1 MRMTMKKIIW
11 MQAVLL
17 TGLAA
22 MWGCG
27 GDDTTDEQPAVMPQ
41 VTFPVTESAVS
52 AYVDDAVRFEAVI
65 ESPGPLSCGWFVDG
79 KLAASTASMTYVF
92 KAKGTYD
99 VRFEASNT
107 AGKVGKDY
115 SVTVEGSPLKV
126 EFSNEAETVSCL
138 PGEEV
143 LITATV
149 VAGDKEVVHE
159 WKVGDE
165 VVSTTAEFKHTFDE
179 MGSYTVTY
187 RGVNADEVS
196 VNRTWTVTVDELPLE
211 IEFSV
216 TDATISCV
224 QGNEVAITATV
235 KNGGTGLVHAW
246 KVGDEVVS
254 TTAEFKRTF
263 DEAGTFTVS
272 YRGVN
277 GKGEEKTSSWTVG
290 VEEKPLEIEFSKADG
305 STLRSAA
312 GDEVVITATVKG
324 GATGLVHAWKVR
336 GDAVSAAA
344 EFRHTF
350 DAAGTYAVTYEGVN
364 AKGEKKNAS
373 WTVEVSE
380 DAVGYMFEN
389 FETLSSLASDYIKEA
404 NKGSLSIVNNPYPTT
419 ANPSSKVLKVDMSAT
434 TTGTSAFFDVYL
446 DKKLS
451 GAERVKY
458 KAIRIRIYL
467 GKNEYYPRMLIPKTP
482 EGGSGQPNKMPC
494 KINGQAFANN
504 NASAAEWKK
513 LVKTDDWNEFVY
525 DLEGCGY
532 GFSNCSEFNQVQ
544 FRPLVNMSAGGSS
557 GFDAETNTRPV
568 YYDDFEFL
576 E

>member
-17 TGLAA
+17 TGLDA

-52 AYVDDAVRFEAVI
+52 AYVDDAVRVEAVI

-126 EFSNEAETVSCL
+126 EFSTEEETVSCL

-211 IEFSV
+211 I
-216 TDATISCV
+216 
-224 QGNEVAITATV
+224 
-235 KNGGTGLVHAW
+235 
-246 KVGDEVVS
+246 
-254 TTAEFKRTF
+254 
-263 DEAGTFTVS
+263 
-272 YRGVN
+272 
-277 GKGEEKTSSWTVG
+277 
-290 VEEKPLEIEFSKADG
+290 
-305 STLRSAA
+305 
-312 GDEVVITATVKG
+312 
-324 GATGLVHAWKVR
+324 
-336 GDAVSAAA
+336 
-344 EFRHTF
+344 
-350 DAAGTYAVTYEGVN
+350 
-364 AKGEKKNAS
+364 
-373 WTVEVSE
+373 
-380 DAVGYMFEN
+380 
-389 FETLSSLASDYIKEA
+389 
-404 NKGSLSIVNNPYPTT
+404 
-419 ANPSSKVLKVDMSAT
+419 
-434 TTGTSAFFDVYL
+434 
-446 DKKLS
+446 
-451 GAERVKY
+451 
-458 KAIRIRIYL
+458 
-467 GKNEYYPRMLIPKTP
+467 
-482 EGGSGQPNKMPC
+482 
-494 KINGQAFANN
+494 
-504 NASAAEWKK
+504 
-513 LVKTDDWNEFVY
+513 
-525 DLEGCGY
+525 
-532 GFSNCSEFNQVQ
+532 
-544 FRPLVNMSAGGSS
+544 
-557 GFDAETNTRPV
+557 
-568 YYDDFEFL
+568 
-576 E
+576 

>member
-126 EFSNEAETVSCL
+126 EFSTEEETVSCL

-324 GATGLVHAWKVR
+324 GATGLVHAWKVG

-389 FETLSSLASDYIKEA
+389 FETLSSLASDYIKEG

-419 ANPSSKVLKVDMSAT
+419 ANPSGKVLKVDMSAT
-434 TTGTSAFFDVYL
+434 TMGTSAFFDVYL

-458 KAIRIRIYL
+458 KAIRIQIYL

-544 FRPLVNMSAGGSS
+544 FRPLLNMIAGGMS
-557 GFDAETNTRPV
+557 GFDAETNNRTV
-568 YYDDFEFL
+568 YYDDIEFL

>member
-1 MRMTMKKIIW
+1 MKKIIW

-115 SVTVEGSPLKV
+115 SVTVEGSPLRV
-126 EFSNEAETVSCL
+126 EFSNEEETVSCL

-324 GATGLVHAWKVR
+324 GATGLVHAWKVG
-336 GDAVSAAA
+336 GDAVSATA

-389 FETLSSLASDYIKEA
+389 FEARTSVPGHF
-404 NKGSLSIVNNPYPTT
+404 KGNDNALSIIENPYVT
-419 ANPSSKVLKVDMSAT
+419 AVNPGTKVLKNDLSASSHPTSGYIDMGFAHLT
-434 TTGTSAFFDVYL
+434 N
-446 DKKLS
+446 
-451 GAERVKY
+451 RVKY
-458 KAIRIRIYL
+458 RAIRVKVYL
-467 GKNEYYPRMLIPKTP
+467 GKNLYYPRMQINVLPDGKK
-482 EGGSGQPNKMPC
+482 NKLPS
-494 KINGQAFANN
+494 KINGQPFTSSMKEAD
-504 NASAAEWKK
+504 WKA
-513 LVKTDDWNEFVY
+513 LIKTDDWNVFVY
-525 DLEGCGY
+525 DLIDCGY
-532 GFSNCSEFNQVQ
+532 QNADGSAVTNFGDITAVQ
-544 FRPLVNMSAGGSS
+544 FRPLSKFNGNNIDAGAAS
-557 GFDAETNTRPV
+557 ETNTRIV
-568 YYDDFEFL
+568 YYDDIEFL

>member
-1 MRMTMKKIIW
+1 MKKIIW

-126 EFSNEAETVSCL
+126 EFSNEEETVSCL

-277 GKGEEKTSSWTVG
+277 GKGEEKTSSWTV
-290 VEEKPLEIEFSKADG
+290 
-305 STLRSAA
+305 
-312 GDEVVITATVKG
+312 
-324 GATGLVHAWKVR
+324 
-336 GDAVSAAA
+336 
-344 EFRHTF
+344 
-350 DAAGTYAVTYEGVN
+350 
-364 AKGEKKNAS
+364 
-373 WTVEVSE
+373 EVSE

-389 FETLSSLASDYIKEA
+389 FETLSSLSADYIKEA
-404 NKGSLSIVNNPYPTT
+404 NAGSLSLVNNPYPT
-419 ANPSSKVLKVDMSAT
+419 ASNSSGKVLKVDMSKT
-434 TTGTSAFFDVYL
+434 TTPTSAFFDVYL
-446 DKKLS
+446 EPKFP

-458 KAIRIRIYL
+458 KAIQVKVYL
-467 GKNEYYPRMLIPKTP
+467 GKNEYYPRMLIPK
-482 EGGSGQPNKMPC
+482 SGNPNKMPC

-504 NASAAEWKK
+504 NASASEWKR
-513 LVKTDDWNEFVY
+513 LIKTDDWNVFVY

-532 GFSNCSEFNQVQ
+532 GFADCSEFNQIQ
-544 FRPLVNMSAGGSS
+544 FRPLVNMTAGGMS
-557 GFDAETNTRPV
+557 GFDAETNNRTV
-568 YYDDFEFL
+568 YYDDIEFL

>member
-1 MRMTMKKIIW
+1 MKKIIW
-11 MQAVLL
+11 MQAALL

-126 EFSNEAETVSCL
+126 EFSNEEETVSCL
-138 PGEEV
+138 PDEEV

-159 WKVGDE
+159 WTVGDK

-224 QGNEVAITATV
+224 QGSEVAITATV

-263 DEAGTFTVS
+263 GEAGTFTVS

-312 GDEVVITATVKG
+312 GDEVVITVTVKG
-324 GATGLVHAWKVR
+324 GATGLVHAWKVG
-336 GDAVSAAA
+336 GDAVSATA

-389 FETLSSLASDYIKEA
+389 FETLSSLASDYIKEG

-419 ANPSSKVLKVDMSAT
+419 ANPSGKVLKVDMSAT
-434 TTGTSAFFDVYL
+434 TMGTSAFFDVYL

-458 KAIRIRIYL
+458 KAIRIQIYL

-544 FRPLVNMSAGGSS
+544 FRPLLNMIAGGMS
-557 GFDAETNTRPV
+557 GFDAETNNRTG
-568 YYDDFEFL
+568 YYDDIEFL

>member
-126 EFSNEAETVSCL
+126 EFSNEEETVSCL

-159 WKVGDE
+159 
-165 VVSTTAEFKHTFDE
+165 
-179 MGSYTVTY
+179 
-187 RGVNADEVS
+187 
-196 VNRTWTVTVDELPLE
+196 
-211 IEFSV
+211 
-216 TDATISCV
+216 
-224 QGNEVAITATV
+224 
-235 KNGGTGLVHAW
+235 W

-324 GATGLVHAWKVR
+324 GATGLVHAWKVG
-336 GDAVSAAA
+336 GDAVSATA

-389 FETLSSLASDYIKEA
+389 FETLSSLASDYIKEG

-419 ANPSSKVLKVDMSAT
+419 ANPSGKVLKVDMSAT

-557 GFDAETNTRPV
+557 GFDAETNNRTV

>member
-1 MRMTMKKIIW
+1 MKKIIW

-17 TGLAA
+17 MGLTAL
-22 MWGCG
+22 WGCG
-27 GDDTTDEQPAVMPQ
+27 DDDTTGEQPAVMPQ

-65 ESPGPLSCGWFVDG
+65 ESPGPLSCNWFVDG
-79 KLAASTASMTYVF
+79 KLMASTASMTYVF
-92 KAKGTYD
+92 RAKGTYD
-99 VRFEASNT
+99 VHFEASNT
-107 AGKVGKDY
+107 VGKVEKDY
-115 SVTVEGSPLKV
+115 SVTVEGSPLGI
-126 EFSNEAETVSCL
+126 EFSNEEETISCL

-149 VAGDKEVVHE
+149 VAGDKDVVHE
-159 WKVGDE
+159 WKVGGD
-165 VVSTTAEFKHTFDE
+165 VVSSTAEFKHTFDR

-196 VNRTWTVTVDELPLE
+196 VNREWTVTVDELPLE

-216 TDATISCV
+216 TDATIPCV
-224 QGNEVAITATV
+224 QGSEVAITATV
-235 KNGGTGLVHAW
+235 KNGGTGIVHEW
-246 KVGDEVVS
+246 KVGDDVASE
-254 TTAEFKRTF
+254 TAEFKRKF
-263 DEAGTFTVS
+263 DEVGTFTVT
-272 YRGVN
+272 YKGKN
-277 GKGEEKTSSWTVG
+277 GKGEEKSSSWTVQ
-290 VEEKPLEIEFSKADG
+290 VEEKPLEIEFSKAEG
-305 STLRSAA
+305 TLKNVMGEELA
-312 GDEVVITATVKG
+312 ITATVKG
-324 GATGLVHAWKVR
+324 GATGLVHEWKV
-336 GDAVSAAA
+336 GSDVVSATA
-344 EFRHTF
+344 EFSHTF
-350 DAAGTYAVTYEGVN
+350 DATGTFTVTYKGKN
-364 AKGEKKNAS
+364 AKGEEKTAS
-373 WTVEVSE
+373 WTFEVGE
-380 DAVGYMFEN
+380 AGAGYMFEN
-389 FETLSSLASDYIKEA
+389 FETLSSLASDYIKEG
-404 NKGSLSIVNNPYPTT
+404 NKGSLSIVSNPYPTT
-419 ANPSSKVLKVDMSAT
+419 ANPSGKVLKVDMSAT

-544 FRPLVNMSAGGSS
+544 FRPLVNMSAGGMS
-557 GFDAETNTRPV
+557 GFDAETNNRTV
-568 YYDDFEFL
+568 YYDDIEFL

>member
-1 MRMTMKKIIW
+1 M
-11 MQAVLL
+11 
-17 TGLAA
+17 
-22 MWGCG
+22 
-27 GDDTTDEQPAVMPQ
+27 
-41 VTFPVTESAVS
+41 S

-126 EFSNEAETVSCL
+126 EFSNEEETVSCL

-159 WKVGDE
+159 
-165 VVSTTAEFKHTFDE
+165 
-179 MGSYTVTY
+179 
-187 RGVNADEVS
+187 
-196 VNRTWTVTVDELPLE
+196 
-211 IEFSV
+211 
-216 TDATISCV
+216 
-224 QGNEVAITATV
+224 
-235 KNGGTGLVHAW
+235 W

-324 GATGLVHAWKVR
+324 GATGLVHAWKVG

-389 FETLSSLASDYIKEA
+389 FETLSSLSADYIKEA
-404 NKGSLSIVNNPYPTT
+404 NAGSLSLVNNPYPT
-419 ANPSSKVLKVDMSAT
+419 ASNSSGKVLKVDMSKT
-434 TTGTSAFFDVYL
+434 TTPTSAFFDVYL
-446 DKKLS
+446 EPKFP

-458 KAIRIRIYL
+458 KAIQVKVYL
-467 GKNEYYPRMLIPKTP
+467 GKNEYYPRMLIPK
-482 EGGSGQPNKMPC
+482 SGNPNKMPC

-504 NASAAEWKK
+504 NASASEWKR
-513 LVKTDDWNEFVY
+513 LIKTDDWNVFVY

-532 GFSNCSEFNQVQ
+532 GFADCSEFNQIQ
-544 FRPLVNMSAGGSS
+544 FRPLVNMTAGGMS
-557 GFDAETNTRPV
+557 GFDAETNNRTV
-568 YYDDFEFL
+568 YYDDIEFL

>member
-92 KAKGTYD
+92 KTKGTYD

-389 FETLSSLASDYIKEA
+389 FESRDALPGHFINGNAAIEGTTLQE
-404 NKGSLSIVNNPYPTT
+404 NPYKT
-419 ANPSSKVLKVDMSAT
+419 AVNPSNKVLRDLLLKES
-434 TTGTSAFFDVYL
+434 GTSGYFDMGFSHLTDRSKYR
-446 DKKLS
+446 
-451 GAERVKY
+451 AIRVKV
-458 KAIRIRIYL
+458 YL
-467 GKNEYYPRMLIPKTP
+467 GKNLYYPRMQINVLPDGKK
-482 EGGSGQPNKMPC
+482 NKLPS
-494 KINGQAFANN
+494 KINGQPFTSSMKEAD
-504 NASAAEWKK
+504 WKA
-513 LVKTDDWNEFVY
+513 LIKTDDWNVFVY
-525 DLEGCGY
+525 DLIDCGY
-532 GFSNCSEFNQVQ
+532 QNADGSTVTNFGDITAVQ
-544 FRPLVNMSAGGSS
+544 FRPLSNFTGGSMS
-557 GFDAETNTRPV
+557 GRDEETNNRTV

>member
-126 EFSNEAETVSCL
+126 EFSNEEETVSCL

-159 WKVGDE
+159 
-165 VVSTTAEFKHTFDE
+165 
-179 MGSYTVTY
+179 
-187 RGVNADEVS
+187 
-196 VNRTWTVTVDELPLE
+196 
-211 IEFSV
+211 
-216 TDATISCV
+216 
-224 QGNEVAITATV
+224 
-235 KNGGTGLVHAW
+235 W

-324 GATGLVHAWKVR
+324 GATGLVHAWKVG

-389 FETLSSLASDYIKEA
+389 FETLSSLSADYIKEA
-404 NKGSLSIVNNPYPTT
+404 NAGSLSLVNNPYPT
-419 ANPSSKVLKVDMSAT
+419 ASNSSGKVLKVDMSKT
-434 TTGTSAFFDVYL
+434 TTPTSAFFDVYL
-446 DKKLS
+446 EPKFP
-451 GAERVKY
+451 GAERVKS
-458 KAIRIRIYL
+458 KAIQLKVYL
-467 GKNEYYPRMLIPKTP
+467 GKNEYYPRMLIPK
-482 EGGSGQPNKMPC
+482 SGNPNKMPC

-504 NASAAEWKK
+504 NASASEWKR
-513 LVKTDDWNEFVY
+513 LIKTDDWNVFVY

-532 GFSNCSEFNQVQ
+532 GFADCSEFNQIQ
-544 FRPLVNMSAGGSS
+544 FRPLVNMTAGGMS
-557 GFDAETNTRPV
+557 GFDAETNNRTV
-568 YYDDFEFL
+568 YYDDIEFL

>member
-1 MRMTMKKIIW
+1 MKKIIW
-11 MQAVLL
+11 MQAALL

-126 EFSNEAETVSCL
+126 EFSNEEETVSCL
-138 PGEEV
+138 PDEEV

-159 WKVGDE
+159 WTVGDK

-224 QGNEVAITATV
+224 QGSEVAITATV

-263 DEAGTFTVS
+263 GEAGTFTVS

-312 GDEVVITATVKG
+312 GDEVVITVTVKG
-324 GATGLVHAWKVR
+324 GATGLVHA
-336 GDAVSAAA
+336 
-344 EFRHTF
+344 
-350 DAAGTYAVTYEGVN
+350 
-364 AKGEKKNAS
+364 
-373 WTVEVSE
+373 
-380 DAVGYMFEN
+380 
-389 FETLSSLASDYIKEA
+389 
-404 NKGSLSIVNNPYPTT
+404 
-419 ANPSSKVLKVDMSAT
+419 
-434 TTGTSAFFDVYL
+434 
-446 DKKLS
+446 
-451 GAERVKY
+451 
-458 KAIRIRIYL
+458 
-467 GKNEYYPRMLIPKTP
+467 
-482 EGGSGQPNKMPC
+482 
-494 KINGQAFANN
+494 
-504 NASAAEWKK
+504 
-513 LVKTDDWNEFVY
+513 
-525 DLEGCGY
+525 
-532 GFSNCSEFNQVQ
+532 
-544 FRPLVNMSAGGSS
+544 
-557 GFDAETNTRPV
+557 
-568 YYDDFEFL
+568 
-576 E
+576 

>member
-126 EFSNEAETVSCL
+126 EFSNEEETVSCL

-149 VAGDKEVVHE
+149 VAGDKAVVHE
-159 WKVGDE
+159 WKVG
-165 VVSTTAEFKHTFDE
+165 
-179 MGSYTVTY
+179 
-187 RGVNADEVS
+187 
-196 VNRTWTVTVDELPLE
+196 
-211 IEFSV
+211 
-216 TDATISCV
+216 
-224 QGNEVAITATV
+224 
-235 KNGGTGLVHAW
+235 
-246 KVGDEVVS
+246 
-254 TTAEFKRTF
+254 
-263 DEAGTFTVS
+263 
-272 YRGVN
+272 
-277 GKGEEKTSSWTVG
+277 
-290 VEEKPLEIEFSKADG
+290 
-305 STLRSAA
+305 
-312 GDEVVITATVKG
+312 
-324 GATGLVHAWKVR
+324 
-336 GDAVSAAA
+336 GDAVSATA

-389 FETLSSLASDYIKEA
+389 FESRDALPGHFINGNAAIEGTTLQE
-404 NKGSLSIVNNPYPTT
+404 NPYKT
-419 ANPSSKVLKVDMSAT
+419 AVNPSNKVLRDLLLKES
-434 TTGTSAFFDVYL
+434 GTSGYFDMGFSHLTDRSKYR
-446 DKKLS
+446 
-451 GAERVKY
+451 AIRVKV
-458 KAIRIRIYL
+458 YL
-467 GKNEYYPRMLIPKTP
+467 GKNLYYPRMQINVLPDGKK
-482 EGGSGQPNKMPC
+482 NKLPS
-494 KINGQAFANN
+494 KINGQPFTSSMKEAD
-504 NASAAEWKK
+504 WKA
-513 LVKTDDWNEFVY
+513 LIKTDDWNVFVY
-525 DLEGCGY
+525 DLIDCGY
-532 GFSNCSEFNQVQ
+532 QNADGSAVTNFGDITAVQ
-544 FRPLVNMSAGGSS
+544 FRPLSNFTGGSMS
-557 GFDAETNTRPV
+557 GRDEETNNRTV

>member
-1 MRMTMKKIIW
+1 MKKIIW

-27 GDDTTDEQPAVMPQ
+27 DDDTTDEQPAVMPQ
-41 VTFPVTESAVS
+41 VTFPVTESSVS

-126 EFSNEAETVSCL
+126 EFSNEEETVSCL

-165 VVSTTAEFKHTFDE
+165 LVSTTAEFKHTFDE
-179 MGSYTVTY
+179 MGFYTVTY

-246 KVGDEVVS
+246 KVG
-254 TTAEFKRTF
+254 
-263 DEAGTFTVS
+263 
-272 YRGVN
+272 
-277 GKGEEKTSSWTVG
+277 
-290 VEEKPLEIEFSKADG
+290 
-305 STLRSAA
+305 
-312 GDEVVITATVKG
+312 
-324 GATGLVHAWKVR
+324 
-336 GDAVSAAA
+336 GDAVSATA

-389 FETLSSLASDYIKEA
+389 FESRDALPGHFINGNAAIEGTTLQE
-404 NKGSLSIVNNPYPTT
+404 NPYKT
-419 ANPSSKVLKVDMSAT
+419 AVNPSNKVLRDLLLKES
-434 TTGTSAFFDVYL
+434 GTSGYFDMGFSHLTDRSKYR
-446 DKKLS
+446 
-451 GAERVKY
+451 AIRVKV
-458 KAIRIRIYL
+458 YL
-467 GKNEYYPRMLIPKTP
+467 GKNLYYPRMQINVLPDGKK
-482 EGGSGQPNKMPC
+482 NKLPS
-494 KINGQAFANN
+494 KINGQPFTSSMKEAD
-504 NASAAEWKK
+504 WKA
-513 LVKTDDWNEFVY
+513 LIKTDDWNVFVY
-525 DLEGCGY
+525 DLIDCGY
-532 GFSNCSEFNQVQ
+532 QNADGSAVTNFGDITAVQ
-544 FRPLVNMSAGGSS
+544 FRPLSKFNGNNIDAGAAS
-557 GFDAETNTRPV
+557 ETNTRIV
-568 YYDDFEFL
+568 YYDDIEFL

>member
-1 MRMTMKKIIW
+1 MKKIIW

-126 EFSNEAETVSCL
+126 EFLNEEETVSCL

-224 QGNEVAITATV
+224 QGSEVAITATV

-263 DEAGTFTVS
+263 GEAGTFTVS

-312 GDEVVITATVKG
+312 GDEVVITVTVKG
-324 GATGLVHAWKVR
+324 GATGLVHAWKVG
-336 GDAVSAAA
+336 GDAVSATA

-389 FETLSSLASDYIKEA
+389 FETLSSLASDYIKEG

-419 ANPSSKVLKVDMSAT
+419 ANPSGKVLKVDMSAT
-434 TTGTSAFFDVYL
+434 TMGTSAFFDVYL

-458 KAIRIRIYL
+458 KAIRIQIYL

-544 FRPLVNMSAGGSS
+544 FRPLLNMIAGGMS
-557 GFDAETNTRPV
+557 GFDAETNNRTV
-568 YYDDFEFL
+568 YYDDIEFL

>member
-1 MRMTMKKIIW
+1 MKKIIW

-17 TGLAA
+17 MGLTAL
-22 MWGCG
+22 WGCG
-27 GDDTTDEQPAVMPQ
+27 DDDTTGEQPAVMPQ

-65 ESPGPLSCGWFVDG
+65 ESPGPLSCNWFVDG
-79 KLAASTASMTYVF
+79 KLMASTASMTYVF
-92 KAKGTYD
+92 RAKGSYD
-99 VRFEASNT
+99 VHFEASNT
-107 AGKVGKDY
+107 VGKVEKDY
-115 SVTVEGSPLKV
+115 SVTVEGSPLGI
-126 EFSNEAETVSCL
+126 EFSNEEETISCL

-149 VAGDKEVVHE
+149 VAGDKDVVHE
-159 WKVGDE
+159 WKVGGD
-165 VVSTTAEFKHTFDE
+165 VVSSTAEFKHTFDR

-196 VNRTWTVTVDELPLE
+196 VNREWTVTVDELPLE

-216 TDATISCV
+216 TDATIPCV
-224 QGNEVAITATV
+224 QGSEVAITATV
-235 KNGGTGLVHAW
+235 KNGGTGIVHEW
-246 KVGDEVVS
+246 KVGDDVASE
-254 TTAEFKRTF
+254 TAEFKRKF
-263 DEAGTFTVS
+263 DEEGAFTVT
-272 YRGVN
+272 YKGKN
-277 GKGEEKTSSWTVG
+277 GKGEEKSSSWTVQ
-290 VEEKPLEIEFSKADG
+290 VEEKPLEIEFSKAEG
-305 STLRSAA
+305 TLKNVMGEELA
-312 GDEVVITATVKG
+312 ITATVKG
-324 GATGLVHAWKVR
+324 GATGLVHEWKV
-336 GDAVSAAA
+336 GSDVVSATA
-344 EFRHTF
+344 EFSHTF
-350 DAAGTYAVTYEGVN
+350 DATGTFTVTYKGKN
-364 AKGEKKNAS
+364 AKGEEKTAS

-380 DAVGYMFEN
+380 GAEGYMFEN
-389 FETLSSLASDYIKEA
+389 FETLSSLASDYIKEG
-404 NKGSLSIVNNPYPTT
+404 NKGSLSIVSNPYPTT
-419 ANPSSKVLKVDMSAT
+419 ANPSGKVLKVDMSAT

-544 FRPLVNMSAGGSS
+544 FRPLVNMSAGGMS
-557 GFDAETNTRPV
+557 GFDAETNNRTV
-568 YYDDFEFL
+568 YYDDIEFL